1 MVCPRC
7 GSSIDG
13 KRFCSHCGLE
23 IHQPP
28 TTPVSP
34 TAIPTLPSNP
44 PASAQP
50 AFEQLQGRTLNQKYQ
65 LETPLGMGGMG
76 TVYRAKRLLIG
87 DTAAVKVLHQ
97 AQVGDPQSVERFRR
111 EAQAAARLKH
121 PNVVAIYDAG
131 VSDEGLC
138 YFVMELVEG
147 RDLRAIIKQ
156 QGPLTQSAAAEIIR
170 QVGSALDEAHQHNVV
185 HRDLKPENIV
195 VQQTLT
201 GLQVKVLDFG
211 IASIRD
217 ATASRLTHTGQM
229 LGTPH
234 YMSPEQCMGEEL
246 DGRSDVYSLGV
257 VLFEM
262 LTGIVPFNSPTP
274 TAIVVQHVNQQPP
287 PLRAHNASISSAVE
301 VVVLRAIAKRREDRP
316 QTAGALAQELIAAVS
331 GIASTPRQ
339 PALLHT
345 PTELASTLP
354 QPAPTTPVATPSLNN
369 NEAFAPA
376 ATATGGSNKLVP
388 LLAGLLL
395 LLVAAGGLGYW
406 WLTTLRTS
414 QGGIPT
420 PSPVSLLIPSP
431 TAAPS
436 PPPVNLWQALTDQTK
451 GTADVE
457 NALGEPDEKSA
468 VIEPGGELALT
479 FLAGQFFG
487 NGPGADLRVFGTEQ
501 GNISYV
507 IFVRDDPAAA
517 WQRVDVNR
525 RGFPQGAAGHDIGH
539 HGVSQ
544 ARQVMIKNDGKTEL
558 EIDAVTAMYK
568 DQAVSAPEHHRH

>member
-34 TAIPTLPSNP
+34 AAIPTLPSNP

-50 AFEQLQGRTLNQKYQ
+50 AFERLQGRTLNQKYQ

-97 AQVGDPQSVERFRR
+97 AQVGDPQAVERFRR

-170 QVGSALDEAHQHNVV
+170 QVGSALDEAHRHNIV

-195 VQQTLT
+195 VQQTPM

-217 ATASRLTHTGQM
+217 ATTSRLTHTGQM

-287 PLRAHNASISSAVE
+287 PLRAHNASISPAVE
-301 VVVLRAIAKRREDRP
+301 AIVLRALAKRREDRP
-316 QTAGALAQELIAAVS
+316 QTAGALALELLTAVNVTV
-331 GIASTPRQ
+331 STPSRPTLLNT
-339 PALLHT
+339 PA
-345 PTELASTLP
+345 PE
-354 QPAPTTPVATPSLNN
+354 PAPTMGVPTSSWSDNDDS
-369 NEAFAPA
+369 APL
-376 ATATGGSNKLVP
+376 ATAPGGGKLVP
-388 LLAGLLL
+388 LLVGLLL
-395 LLVAAGGLGYW
+395 LIVAAGGLGYW
-406 WLTTLRTS
+406 WLITKPRTS
-414 QGGIPT
+414 QSGVT
-420 PSPVSLLIPSP
+420 TSPPVTLLTPSP

-436 PPPVNLWQALTDQTK
+436 PPPVNFWQALTDQTK
-451 GTADVE
+451 GTSDVE

-468 VIEPGGELALT
+468 VIEPGGELALAYQ
-479 FLAGQFFG
+479 AGQFFG
-487 NGPGADLRVFGTEQ
+487 NGTGADLRVFGVAQT
-501 GNISYV
+501 NASYL
-507 IFVRDDPAAA
+507 IFVRDDPAAV

-525 RGFPQGAAGHDIGH
+525 RGFPPGGAEHDIGH
-539 HGVSQ
+539 HGIAQ
-544 ARQVMIKNDGKTEL
+544 ARQVMIRNTGNAVL
-558 EIDAVTAMYK
+558 SIDAVVAVYK
-568 DQAVSAPEHHRH
+568 DKVPDAPEHHHSH